1 MIILTA
7 FKYVALETLCSSY
20 VLPGAAYALVSADSD
35 LPRPR
40 SSPRQL
46 CAYWPEFSS
55 PASPRLRCCLTFPSL
70 CLALQRRLLV
80 ARRNRSPVVLP
91 RGCGG
96 RAGSELAVD
105 GAGGGGGGGLGVT
118 RQRVILVPFSSC
130 VSQVEGDISAWEH
143 GCLPASPGLA
153 AVRLALMVCAVDLC
167 GNAERMAVWRR
178 CCGGLFAGLFV
189 VSLVR
194 WFSRKLCWWRCLPWL
209 WKRGLRLRQMHK

>member
-1 MIILTA
+1 MIILIA

-35 LPRPR
+35 LPRSR

-118 RQRVILVPFSSC
+118 RQRVIL
-130 VSQVEGDISAWEH
+130 
-143 GCLPASPGLA
+143 L
-153 AVRLALMVCAVDLC
+153 VRLPSRRRHLC
-167 GNAERMAVWRR
+167 LGARLSACLAWPCRR
-178 CCGGLFAGLFV
+178 ATGADGMCRR
-189 VSLVR
+189 LVR
-194 WFSRKLCWWRCLPWL
+194 YC
-209 WKRGLRLRQMHK
+209 